1 MMTQIELDAL
11 ADVVEYLLDNEH
23 ISYGEHLE
31 EGGKPEDHIYDKAM
45 TLDHYVRGLYST
57 GSEPKEKI
65 TEMEEKIK
73 EQDKEINDLL
83 KAIKEYE
90 RGES

>member
-1 MMTQIELDAL
+1 MTSEIMVLGYAL
-11 ADVVEYLLDNEH
+11 L
-23 ISYGEHLE
+23 
-31 EGGKPEDHIYDKAM
+31 
-45 TLDHYVRGLYST
+45 
-57 GSEPKEKI
+57 EKI

>member
-1 MMTQIELDAL
+1 MMTEKEFKA
-11 ADVVEYLLDNEH
+11 
-23 ISYGEHLE
+23 LE
-31 EGGKPEDHIYDKAM
+31 ELIRFCEEYGNEEQEQAIQTVAD
-45 TLDHYVRGLYST
+45 YVNGLYST